1 MSGLDSSFSMRL
13 LQTTGL
19 FLALLTASAAGVR
32 AADANDTD
40 TEIGANGATRLGDPV
55 IPNVPAGPGGP
66 ATAVATASSI
76 CHAFH
81 QKPRE
86 TCVLDD
92 RKIGHC
98 RVRRAMRVT
107 RRLSLR
113 ILAAAL
119 ALMTAATL
127 NAPSLAS
134 ERNPGKLIT
143 AQAMPGAPEG
153 ARAYRILYWST
164 GLDGK
169 PVEVSGVVI
178 APGGSP
184 LPGGRPV
191 AAWAHPTTGVV
202 SRCAPSLARV
212 FFASIQGLRAMLDQG
227 YVVAATDYPGL
238 GTPEVHPYLVGT
250 SEAHAVLDSVR
261 AAKQIPEA
269 AAGARFA
276 VWGHSQGGQAALF
289 TGIEAARYAPELK
302 LVGVAAAAPATDLAQ
317 LMTDDLGTG
326 GGNNITAMTLWSW
339 ARVYGAPMDKVVMPE
354 AEPVVD
360 RLTKLCIE
368 RWFDVLT
375 RRGPTRGLEK
385 SFLRVNNFADL
396 EPWRRLL
403 EENSPGVLPADIPVF
418 LAQGSADGLVRPA
431 VTEAY
436 RARLCRNGNR
446 VEFVLVP
453 GVGHA
458 FIARDV
464 AGAAVAWMAGRFAGE
479 PAPTNCG
486 T

>member
-1 MSGLDSSFSMRL
+1 MYDR
-13 LQTTGL
+13 TT
-19 FLALLTASAAGVR
+19 AASQGKR
-32 AADANDTD
+32 MIHWFT
-40 TEIGANGATRLGDPV
+40 
-55 IPNVPAGPGGP
+55 
-66 ATAVATASSI
+66 
-76 CHAFH
+76 
-81 QKPRE
+81 
-86 TCVLDD
+86 
-92 RKIGHC
+92 
-98 RVRRAMRVT
+98 
-107 RRLSLR
+107 LR
-113 ILAAAL
+113 ILAAAM
-119 ALMTAATL
+119 ALMASAALT
-127 NAPSLAS
+127 SAS
-134 ERNPGKLIT
+134 RAEQSGFAGKLIS
-143 AQAMPGAPEG
+143 AEPMPGAPDG

-164 GLDGK
+164 GLDGR

-178 APGGSP
+178 APRGP
-184 LPGGRPV
+184 APPGGRPV
-191 AAWAHPTTGVV
+191 VAWAHPTTGVV
-202 SRCAPSLARV
+202 SRCAPSFARV
-212 FFASIQGLRAMLDQG
+212 FFASVQGLDAMLDRG
-227 YVVAATDYPGL
+227 YAVAATDYPGL

-261 AAKQIPEA
+261 AARAIPEA
-269 AAGARFA
+269 AAGAQFA

-289 TGIEAARYAPELK
+289 TGLEAGRYAPELR
-302 LVGVAAAAPATDLAQ
+302 LVGVATAAPATDLAQ

-339 ARVYGAPMDKVVMPE
+339 ARVDGAPMDTVVMPE
-354 AEPVVD
+354 AEPVID

-375 RRGPTRGLEK
+375 RRGPTRALEK
-385 SFLRVNNFADL
+385 SFLRVNNLAEQ

-418 LAQGSADGLVRPA
+418 LAQGSADGLVRPQ

-436 RARLCRNGNR
+436 RARLCRNANR
-446 VEFVLVP
+446 VEFVLLP

-464 AGAAVAWMAGRFAGE
+464 AEAAVAWMAGRFAGE

>member
-1 MSGLDSSFSMRL
+1 
-13 LQTTGL
+13 
-19 FLALLTASAAGVR
+19 
-32 AADANDTD
+32 
-40 TEIGANGATRLGDPV
+40 
-55 IPNVPAGPGGP
+55 
-66 ATAVATASSI
+66 
-76 CHAFH
+76 
-81 QKPRE
+81 
-86 TCVLDD
+86 
-92 RKIGHC
+92 
-98 RVRRAMRVT
+98 MRVA
-107 RRLSLR
+107 RWLSLR

-119 ALMTAATL
+119 ARMASAILTAA
-127 NAPSLAS
+127 SLAGEAS
-134 ERNPGKLIT
+134 PGKLISV
-143 AQAMPGAPEG
+143 QPMPGSPED

-178 APGGSP
+178 APRGSP
-184 LPGGRPV
+184 PPGGRPV
-191 AAWAHPTTGVV
+191 VAWAHPTTGVV

-212 FFASIQGLRAMLDQG
+212 VFASIQGLRAMLDRG
-227 YVVAATDYPGL
+227 YVMAATDYPGL

-261 AAKQIPEA
+261 AARAIPESA
-269 AAGARFA
+269 AEARFT

-289 TGIEAARYAPELK
+289 TGIEAAHYAPELK
-302 LVGVAAAAPATDLAQ
+302 LVGVAAAAPATDLSA

-339 ARVYGAPMDKVVMPE
+339 ARVYGAPMDKVLAPQ
-354 AEPVVD
+354 AEPVID

-368 RWFDVLT
+368 RWFDMFT
-375 RRGPTRGLEK
+375 RRGPTMALEK
-385 SFLRVNNFADL
+385 SFLRVDNLAEE

-403 EENSPGVLPADIPVF
+403 EENSPGPLPTDIPVF

-431 VTEAY
+431 IMEAY
-436 RARLCRNGNR
+436 RARLCRNSNR
-446 VEFVLVP
+446 VEFVLMP

-464 AGAAVAWMAGRFAGE
+464 AGAAVAWMAARFAGE

>member
-1 MSGLDSSFSMRL
+1 
-13 LQTTGL
+13 
-19 FLALLTASAAGVR
+19 
-32 AADANDTD
+32 
-40 TEIGANGATRLGDPV
+40 
-55 IPNVPAGPGGP
+55 
-66 ATAVATASSI
+66 
-76 CHAFH
+76 
-81 QKPRE
+81 
-86 TCVLDD
+86 
-92 RKIGHC
+92 
-98 RVRRAMRVT
+98 MRVT
-107 RRLSLR
+107 RRLLLR

-119 ALMTAATL
+119 ALMASATLTAA
-127 NAPSLAS
+127 SLAADAS
-134 ERNPGKLIT
+134 PGKLIS
-143 AQAMPGAPEG
+143 AEAMADAPEG

-164 GLDGK
+164 GLDGR

-178 APGGSP
+178 APRGPSP
-184 LPGGRPV
+184 TGGRPV
-191 AAWAHPTTGVV
+191 VAWAHPTTGVV

-212 FFASIQGLRAMLDQG
+212 FFASIQGLRAMLDRG

-261 AAKQIPEA
+261 AARATPDA
-269 AAGARFA
+269 MAGARFA

-289 TGIEAARYAPELK
+289 TGLEAARYAPELK
-302 LVGVAAAAPATDLAQ
+302 LVGVAAAAPATDLIA

-339 ARVYGAPMDKVVMPE
+339 ARVYGAPMDKVVSPQ
-354 AEPVVD
+354 AEPVID
-360 RLTKLCIE
+360 GLTKLCIE
-368 RWFDVLT
+368 RWFDMLT
-375 RRGPTRGLEK
+375 RRGPTMALEK
-385 SFLRVNNFADL
+385 SFLRVDNLAEE

-403 EENSPGVLPADIPVF
+403 EENSPGPLPADIPVF

-431 VTEAY
+431 ITEAY

-446 VEFVLVP
+446 VEFVLMP
-453 GVGHA
+453 GVGHP

-464 AGAAVAWMAGRFAGE
+464 AGAAVAWMAARFAGE

>member
-1 MSGLDSSFSMRL
+1 MYER
-13 LQTTGL
+13 TT
-19 FLALLTASAAGVR
+19 AASKGKR
-32 AADANDTD
+32 MIHWFT
-40 TEIGANGATRLGDPV
+40 
-55 IPNVPAGPGGP
+55 
-66 ATAVATASSI
+66 
-76 CHAFH
+76 
-81 QKPRE
+81 
-86 TCVLDD
+86 
-92 RKIGHC
+92 
-98 RVRRAMRVT
+98 
-107 RRLSLR
+107 LR
-113 ILAAAL
+113 ILAAAV
-119 ALMTAATL
+119 ALMASAALT
-127 NAPSLAS
+127 SAS
-134 ERNPGKLIT
+134 RAEESGFAGKLIS
-143 AQAMPGAPEG
+143 AEPMPGAPAG

-164 GLDGK
+164 GLDGR
-169 PVEVSGVVI
+169 PVQVSGVVI
-178 APGGSP
+178 APRGP
-184 LPGGRPV
+184 APTGGRPV
-191 AAWAHPTTGVV
+191 VAWAHPTTGVV
-202 SRCAPSLARV
+202 SRCAPSSARV
-212 FFASIQGLRAMLDQG
+212 FFASVQGLDAMLDRG
-227 YVVAATDYPGL
+227 FVVAATDYPGL

-261 AAKQIPEA
+261 AATAIPEA
-269 AAGARFA
+269 AAAARFA

-289 TGIEAARYAPELK
+289 TGLEAARYAPELK

-339 ARVYGAPMDKVVMPE
+339 ARVYGAPMDKLVMPE
-354 AEPVVD
+354 AEPVID

-375 RRGPTRGLEK
+375 RRGPTRALEK
-385 SFLRVNNFADL
+385 SFLRVTNVTDQ

-403 EENSPGVLPADIPVF
+403 EENSPGPLPADIPVF

-446 VEFVLVP
+446 VEFVLMP